1 MGKRNSKR
9 GWVGTLYTLEKE
21 AGKFCVRLT
30 KQADG
35 LVETL
40 SKADFLPNKNYLIK
54 EAKRNLKSLLTKVE
68 KTNVG
73 AIAKNMAKTNSTKI
87 LSMLNFPTKKE
98 VAKLNARL
106 SQLEKKFRGLSHRA
120 GA

>member
-1 MGKRNSKR
+1 MGKRNSKG
-9 GWVGTLYTLEKE
+9 GWGDAL
-21 AGKFCVRLT
+21 KFCTRLT

-54 EAKRNLKSLLTKVE
+54 EAKRNLKSLITKVE

-73 AIAKNMAKTNSTKI
+73 AMAKNLAKTNSTKI
-87 LSMLNFPTKKE
+87 LSLLNFPTKKD

-106 SQLEKKFRGLSHRA
+106 SQLEKKFQTLNHRTQA
-120 GA
+120 